1 MKRFIPRFRFE
12 RLVVFRLEP
21 SCFSLL
27 FDSLSFRYSSGVGIS
42 KLSELSSAMHMDEF
56 KSNLLLKRPVNIKAI
71 VTPRWKE
78 EVQQQLQ
85 AQINQID
92 SQLQQLDLQGQR
104 AIAEIQKQTL
114 QPPGPQIA
122 QQIENIQ
129 MQVNQK
135 KSELLEQKNQ
145 QLQQLQ
151 QVQMLELDQEVN
163 QGQMESYFRV
173 ELGDNLIRKMN
184 VEILL
189 RDGIVEEIRGDV

>member
-1 MKRFIPRFRFE
+1 
-12 RLVVFRLEP
+12 
-21 SCFSLL
+21 
-27 FDSLSFRYSSGVGIS
+27 
-42 KLSELSSAMHMDEF
+42 MDES

-85 AQINQID
+85 TQINQLD
-92 SQLQQLDLQGQR
+92 SQLQQLDMQGQR
-104 AIAEIQKQTL
+104 AIAEVQKQNL
-114 QPPGPQIA
+114 QPPGPQVL
-122 QQIENIQ
+122 QQIESIQ
-129 MQVNQK
+129 IQVNQK

-151 QVQMLELDQEVN
+151 QVQMLELDQEVS

-173 ELGDNLIRKMN
+173 ELGDNLVRKMN

-189 RDGIVEEIRGDV
+189 RDGIVEEIRGDI